1 MNRKDI
7 ITAATELLHRFTEWQ
22 LVIPKDARE
31 ELDQLCAKLQAAIA
45 DDRQRFLREG
55 CEISQALRQESR
67 STPTKGVLLMQN
79 EVPSIQSSRYPN
91 RPKPD
96 GATRIALD
104 ENELAIRWGL
114 SVKTLRRWRQEQ
126 LGPVFCKLGARVTY
140 LISEI
145 EAFERR
151 VSRHSTFT
159 RVYQ

>member
-1 MNRKDI
+1 
-7 ITAATELLHRFTEWQ
+7 
-22 LVIPKDARE
+22 
-31 ELDQLCAKLQAAIA
+31 
-45 DDRQRFLREG
+45 
-55 CEISQALRQESR
+55 
-67 STPTKGVLLMQN
+67 MQN
-79 EVPSIQSSRYPN
+79 HASSVQPGRKLI
-91 RPKPD
+91 RPLPD

-159 RVYQ
+159 RAYQ

>member
-1 MNRKDI
+1 MPN
-7 ITAATELLHRFTEWQ
+7 Q
-22 LVIPKDARE
+22 
-31 ELDQLCAKLQAAIA
+31 
-45 DDRQRFLREG
+45 
-55 CEISQALRQESR
+55 
-67 STPTKGVLLMQN
+67 
-79 EVPSIQSSRYPN
+79 VPSVQSGRN
-91 RPKPD
+91 FTRPIPD

-151 VSRHSTFT
+151 VSRYSTFA
-159 RVYQ
+159 RAYQ